1 MADVTLID
9 KTPWDMLAELLQ
21 DPVFWATFF
30 VGSIVVAFYV
40 RMLHKRRLC

>member
-9 KTPWDMLAELLQ
+9 KTPWDMISDLLL

-30 VGSIVVAFYV
+30 VGTFVIAFYV
-40 RMLHKRRLC
+40 RIIRKRRMC